1 MATHKYRVGQ
11 KVQLVATL
19 FDRHA
24 PAGDYVIVQQLPESH
39 GEFYYRIKGSHE
51 PHERMVK
58 EAQLRKLFNA

>member
-11 KVQLVATL
+11 KVQLVATM

-24 PAGDYVIVQQLPESH
+24 PAGDYVIVQRLPEIHS
-39 GEFYYRIKGSHE
+39 EFYYRIKGSHE

-58 EAQLRKLFNA
+58 ESQLRKLFEA